1 MAADDRPGTGPAA
14 EQEWLAAYDPRAYAP
29 IAVTVDVVA
38 LTLRHGGLHVLLVER
53 GAPPYQGCW
62 ALPGG
67 FLRAGEESLDEA
79 AAREL
84 AEETG
89 LQSASDAEATLCRLH
104 LEQLGTYGAPDR
116 DPRMHVVSVAYLAF
130 APDLPD
136 PRAGTDAAA
145 AAWHPVRDLDLR
157 PRGRTGAAGGG
168 GGGPPRG
175 GGGGGGGAPPPR
187 RGGGAPPGGP
197 APARRR
203 GGAGPPAPPGG
214 GAPRPPPGPAPLALA
229 FDHARILADG
239 LDRVRAKLEY
249 SPLATAFL
257 PHDFTI
263 PDLRAVYEAVWDE
276 KLHPGN
282 FHRKVLSVPGF
293 VESTGTTTARGGARG
308 GPRARTYHAG
318 DAALLHPA
326 LLRPTAARE
335 GLPGEGPHH

>member
-1 MAADDRPGTGPAA
+1 MAADEPSLQPAAGPTA

-38 LTLRHGGLHVLLVER
+38 LTLRAGRLHVLLVER
-53 GAPPYQGCW
+53 GAPPFQGCW

-67 FLRAGEESLDEA
+67 FLRAGEEGLDEA

-89 LQSASDAEATLCRLH
+89 LQGAAEAEAALCRLH
-104 LEQLGTYGAPDR
+104 LEQLGTYGAPER

-145 AAWHPVRDLDLR
+145 AAWHPVADLDLA
-157 PRGRTGAAGGG
+157 PRSTDRTRATGVPADTHGGG
-168 GGGPPRG
+168 VGGHTGPRPS
-175 GGGGGGGAPPPR
+175 
-187 RGGGAPPGGP
+187 
-197 APARRR
+197 
-203 GGAGPPAPPGG
+203 
-214 GAPRPPPGPAPLALA
+214 APRPIPLA
-229 FDHARILADG
+229 FDHARIVADG

-293 VESTGTTTARGGARG
+293 VESTGSTTERGGARG

-318 DAALLHPA
+318 DARLLHPA
-326 LLRPTAARE
+326 LLRPARE
-335 GLPGEGPHH
+335 EPAEAGPTGRAPAADRAH

>member
-1 MAADDRPGTGPAA
+1 MAADEPSPQPAAGPTA

-38 LTLRHGGLHVLLVER
+38 LTLRAGRLHVLLVER
-53 GAPPYQGCW
+53 GAPPFQGCW

-67 FLRAGEESLDEA
+67 FLRAGEEGLDEA

-89 LQSASDAEATLCRLH
+89 LQGASEAEAALCRLH
-104 LEQLGTYGAPDR
+104 LEQLGTYGAPER

-136 PRAGTDAAA
+136 PQAGTDAAA
-145 AAWHPVRDLDLR
+145 AAWHPVAELDLA
-157 PRGRTGAAGGG
+157 PRSTDRARATGVPVDTHGGG
-168 GGGPPRG
+168 VDGHTGPSRST
-175 GGGGGGGAPPPR
+175 
-187 RGGGAPPGGP
+187 
-197 APARRR
+197 
-203 GGAGPPAPPGG
+203 
-214 GAPRPPPGPAPLALA
+214 PRPIPLA
-229 FDHARILADG
+229 FDHARIVADG

-257 PHDFTI
+257 PYDFTI

-293 VESTGTTTARGGARG
+293 VESTGSTTERGGARG

-318 DAALLHPA
+318 DARLLHPA
-326 LLRPTAARE
+326 LLRPARE
-335 GLPGEGPHH
+335 EPAGPESAGSESAGRAPAADRAH

>member
-1 MAADDRPGTGPAA
+1 MAADDQPPPTGPG
-14 EQEWLAAYDPRAYAP
+14 EEEWLAAYDPRAYTP
-29 IAVTVDVVA
+29 VAVTVDVVA
-38 LTLRHGGLHVLLVER
+38 LTLRHGSLHVLLVER
-53 GAPPYQGCW
+53 GAPPHQGCW

-67 FLRAGEESLDEA
+67 FLRAGEEGLDEA

-89 LQSASDAEATLCRLH
+89 LRSASGAEALGRLH
-104 LEQLGTYGAPDR
+104 LEQLGTYGAPER

-145 AAWHPVRDLDLR
+145 AAWHPVSDLDLR
-157 PRGRTGAAGGG
+157 PHGRSRAAGAPADTHGGGVDGRTG
-168 GGGPPRG
+168 
-175 GGGGGGGAPPPR
+175 
-187 RGGGAPPGGP
+187 
-197 APARRR
+197 
-203 GGAGPPAPPGG
+203 
-214 GAPRPPPGPAPLALA
+214 PGPLTLA

-263 PDLRAVYEAVWDE
+263 PDLRAVYEAVWGE
-276 KLHPGN
+276 RLHPGN

-293 VESTGTTTARGGARG
+293 VESTGTTTERGGARG

-318 DAALLHPA
+318 DARLLHPA
-326 LLRPTAARE
+326 LLRPTRDGTADAD
-335 GLPGEGPHH
+335 GPP